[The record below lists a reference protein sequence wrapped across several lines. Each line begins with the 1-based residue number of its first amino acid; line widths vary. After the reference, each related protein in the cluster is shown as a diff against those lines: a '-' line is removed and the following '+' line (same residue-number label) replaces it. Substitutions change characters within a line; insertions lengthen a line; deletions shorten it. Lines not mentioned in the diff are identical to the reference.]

1 MQLVQQMVQILVA
14 GLSEMATGIGGGLN
28 ELVKSVFLMNPGTEG
43 ASWQLSVFGQV
54 ILCFGGIAL
63 AIGLSR
69 FIVNWV
75 TSWGN

>member
-28 ELVKSVFLMNPGTEG
+28 DLVQSVFLTNPGTEG

>member
-28 ELVKSVFLMNPGTEG
+28 DLVMSVFLTNPGTEG

>member
-1 MQLVQQMVQILVA
+1 MDIVVQMVQILVA
-14 GLSEMATGIGGGLN
+14 GLQEMATGIGGGLN
-28 ELVKSVFLMNPGTEG
+28 DLVQAVFLHNPGTEG
-43 ASWQLSVFGQV
+43 AGWELSVFGQV
-54 ILCFGGIAL
+54 ILAFGGIAL